1 MMLRA
6 FVLFSLQAAAV
17 QAKRSSVS
25 SLEDLGIFIAVVIAT
40 KMLPLPSLNH
50 IDRVI
55 LLSGDGDFHSSLGF
69 VRNELRKEPWVV
81 SFWDTVSGDLQQL
94 TSKISWINDIWSRVK
109 VQDEDFVA
117 LAQRVTKT
125 ARRFRR
131 IRRVVHA
138 NARSDTVLRGHQVFD
153 VGDTNCNIG
162 RVTGMPNSISTAFAL
177 IRVSFN

>member
-25 SLEDLGIFIAVVIAT
+25 SLEDLGIFIAVVSKSRSSQRRSTTAVALDVETDLRRAVDTAIAT

-81 SFWDTVSGDLQQL
+81 SFWGTVSGAAHIQNKLD
-94 TSKISWINDIWSRVK
+94 
-109 VQDEDFVA
+109 
-117 LAQRVTKT
+117 
-125 ARRFRR
+125 
-131 IRRVVHA
+131 
-138 NARSDTVLRGHQVFD
+138 
-153 VGDTNCNIG
+153 
-162 RVTGMPNSISTAFAL
+162 
-177 IRVSFN
+177 